1 MINHKETTFA
11 KDTMLSH
18 FGSDSVIENESD
30 APESNS
36 ENDRP
41 GGPNGNIGFSK
52 RVKRSNTAV
61 PRKESP
67 QLLETEDSMSI
78 GTEVSKGKAL
88 KRGMGKKTNEKK
100 FLKESERLL
109 TAKENGDTRHR
120 DT

>member
-1 MINHKETTFA
+1 M
-11 KDTMLSH
+11 SQ

-30 APESNS
+30 APDVNK
-36 ENDRP
+36 ENYRP

-52 RVKRSNTAV
+52 CVKRSNTAV

-67 QLLETEDSMSI
+67 QFLESEDSMSI
-78 GTEVSKGKAL
+78 GTEISKGKPL
-88 KRGMGKKTNEKK
+88 KRGMGKKINEKK